1 MDFQNNFTA
10 GKPGKFPTKPTQY
23 FPPCLQYNNRSRR
36 RHEAAAAT
44 VIFTKMP
51 PVIFVWLRR
60 RRQSYSSK
68 SKSVIFHVAAAP
80 LNWVDC

>member
-23 FPPCLQYNNRSRR
+23 FPPCLQYSNRSR

-60 RRQSYSSK
+60 RRQSYSSE
-68 SKSVIFHVAAAP
+68 SKSVIFHMAAAP